1 MCINNQLEK
10 RKILMRMIVLEKS
23 YKFKINLLL
32 STNLINFLNLEEI
45 GN

>member
-1 MCINNQLEK
+1 
-10 RKILMRMIVLEKS
+10 MRMIVLEKS